1 MVKCQTTFFPANTV
15 RHEFAFR
22 LEQFARKQTTYRA
35 LVNLCKEL
43 EIKDEISKKEMRD
56 ILVGTE
62 MDSERPFKE
71 LQKVQNKRNEPETI
85 STLETMDTS
94 QSLITGNLLTA
105 GLFILLQMKSILGVK
120 LTISPH
126 YRSRLG
132 LSTRPI

>member
-1 MVKCQTTFFPANTV
+1 M
-15 RHEFAFR
+15 
-22 LEQFARKQTTYRA
+22 
-35 LVNLCKEL
+35 CKEL

-94 QSLITGNLLTA
+94 QSLITGNLLTI

-132 LSTRPI
+132 LSTKPI

>member
-71 LQKVQNKRNEPETI
+71 LQKVQNKQNEPETI

-94 QSLITGNLLTA
+94 QSLITGKLPTKGLLRHFRRNL
-105 GLFILLQMKSILGVK
+105 S
-120 LTISPH
+120 
-126 YRSRLG
+126 
-132 LSTRPI
+132 STSG